1 MDLWVV
7 EREVFT
13 MSLYWHVPTC
23 SDILMDILTAVA
35 LTLKL
40 TNLLYSAILLFSL
53 MFVISIARGNVYVV
67 IGATT
72 LES

>member
-1 MDLWVV
+1 M
-7 EREVFT
+7 ERGVFT

-23 SDILMDILTAVA
+23 SDILMEIFTAITF
-35 LTLKL
+35 TLKL

-53 MFVISIARGNVYVV
+53 IFRDIVSVARGNVYVV

>member
-1 MDLWVV
+1 
-7 EREVFT
+7 

-23 SDILMDILTAVA
+23 SDILMEIFTAITF
-35 LTLKL
+35 TLKL

-53 MFVISIARGNVYVV
+53 IFRDIVSVARGNVYVV

>member
-23 SDILMDILTAVA
+23 SDIFMDNFTAIA
-35 LTLKL
+35 FTLQL
-40 TNLLYSAILLFSL
+40 ANLLYSAILLFSL
-53 MFVISIARGNVYVV
+53 MFVISCQLLVV
-67 IGATT
+67 TCM
-72 LES
+72 